1 MVHVPR
7 DQGALWAEAGGCAY
21 GPRTGGAPRAG
32 HGGTDGCAAGV
43 GAGGSGGGGGRGVG
57 SAAHGST
64 VHGAHA
70 EGPLRAQGDGR
81 EGVLG
86 EGLRV
91 GGPGEGASLSCS
103 QTKNPGER
111 RS

>member
-21 GPRTGGAPRAG
+21 GPRTGAPRAG
-32 HGGTDGCAAGV
+32 HGGTGGCAAGV